1 MERGVTDVLQIAL
14 ELVLCSLL
22 LGAIVL
28 CTISGRTL
36 QTVKANSDDA
46 YTIVASI
53 KKQQICSAKQGLN
66 SYYFAGKY
74 NKILTNTNKY
84 EYEINIVDAGGNITE
99 TREFS
104 VADALANHKSKGY
117 WSEENVG
124 QFVRGLENC
133 KFVSVLRCAP
143 GSNDVDGVLFYYT
156 GG

>member
-36 QTVKANSDDA
+36 QTVNANSDDA
-46 YTIVASI
+46 YTIVAN
-53 KKQQICSAKQGLN
+53 KADL
-66 SYYFAGKY
+66 YYY
-74 NKILTNTNKY
+74 DNRMVTTSDIIELILTNTNKY

-124 QFVRGLENC
+124 QFVKGLENC

>member
-46 YTIVASI
+46 YTIVAN
-53 KKQQICSAKQGLN
+53 KADL
-66 SYYFAGKY
+66 YYY
-74 NKILTNTNKY
+74 DNRMVTTSDIIELILTNTNKY

-104 VADALANHKSKGY
+104 AADALANNKSKGY

-124 QFVRGLENC
+124 QFVKGLENC

>member
-1 MERGVTDVLQIAL
+1 MERGVTDVLHIAL

-46 YTIVASI
+46 YTIVAN
-53 KKQQICSAKQGLN
+53 KADL
-66 SYYFAGKY
+66 YYY
-74 NKILTNTNKY
+74 DNRMVTTSDIIELILTNTNKY

-124 QFVRGLENC
+124 QFVKGLENC